1 MIKSDYSAIEV
12 GQKSLVKAALARQK
26 FEAEILD
33 TGKEQEIF
41 FNPAMLKKRENFAK
55 NIERSNLILQT
66 SQKEV
71 VTKKEIITQYEARW
85 LFSNK
90 ALANNK
96 SLR

>member
-71 VTKKEIITQYEARW
+71 VTKIVSKTERNTTAHVMH
-85 LFSNK
+85 LNGC
-90 ALANNK
+90 
-96 SLR
+96 